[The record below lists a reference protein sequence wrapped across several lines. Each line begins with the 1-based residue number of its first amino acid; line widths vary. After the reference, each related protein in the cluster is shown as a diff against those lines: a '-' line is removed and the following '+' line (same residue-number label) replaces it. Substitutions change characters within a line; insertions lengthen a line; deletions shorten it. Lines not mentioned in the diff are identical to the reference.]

1 MIVKDGEEYV
11 KVDNCK
17 VNVKI
22 VELQMNFEQLFKRDK
37 VLSDLGNSLVNQ
49 NVDLF
54 IKDVEPSLETSLGK
68 RYTYVCVWDLHSR
81 ISYSFSENIPEVSE
95 SSFWKSSDQSV
106 SAMKSKK
113 LLISCEIFLEFSV
126 KTL

>member
-1 MIVKDGEEYV
+1 MKGQILFSDNLRLKISLTGSMIVKDGEEYV

-68 RYTYVCVWDLHSR
+68 RYTYVCV
-81 ISYSFSENIPEVSE
+81 
-95 SSFWKSSDQSV
+95 
-106 SAMKSKK
+106 
-113 LLISCEIFLEFSV
+113 
-126 KTL
+126 